1 MKQSD
6 KHSSLRSSTSHR
18 DLRLTFYREEGCWY
32 ADVPGHTQSQ
42 NQMVAG
48 ADRLIESFD
57 SGRGRLKVVMSSDV
71 DDPRPYLVRL
81 HRIEHDPFGAT
92 YWASSG
98 DAPDAPRISFATIPV
113 AWLCN
118 VTHDVFGE
126 HPRDIYIHAI
136 Q

>member
-1 MKQSD
+1 MK
-6 KHSSLRSSTSHR
+6 KRTSSPRISTAHR
-18 DLRLTFYREEGCWY
+18 DLPLTFYREKDCWY
-32 ADVPGHTQSQ
+32 ADVPGHTQAQ

-57 SGRGRLKVVMSSDV
+57 RGRGRVEVVMSSDV
-71 DDPRPYLVRL
+71 TAPRPYLVRL

-98 DAPDAPRISFATIPV
+98 DASDAPRLSFAAIPI

-136 Q
+136 R